1 MLYQNG
7 PSLFDKLTEHSK
19 VDIQTGAITPIE
31 RKERVVNTMK
41 IKMLKTVPG
50 SLNGITIQ
58 TFEEGVEYDLP
69 KELADAFISKG
80 YAENLEAG
88 LMEQK
93 VIEPEEAKEP
103 GDHPERTVDE
113 LKEIAKSMGI
123 KGYTKFNKEE
133 LTQAIHDAVELE
145 VGHGTCR

>member
-7 PSLFDKLTEHSK
+7 SSLFDKLTEHSK
-19 VDIQTGAITPIE
+19 ADIQTGAITPIAKE
-31 RKERVVNTMK
+31 ERVEYTMK

-69 KELADAFISKG
+69 KELADAFILKG
-80 YAENLEAG
+80 YAENPEAG
-88 LMEQK
+88 PMEQK
-93 VIEPEEAKEP
+93 VIEPEETKHDELS
-103 GDHPERTVDE
+103 DRTVEE

-123 KGYTKFNKEE
+123 AGYSKLNKDD
-133 LTQAIHDAVELE
+133 LVQAIQGAVN
-145 VGHGTCR
+145 

>member
-1 MLYQNG
+1 MLFQSG

-69 KELADAFISKG
+69 KELADAFILKG
-80 YAENLEAG
+80 YADNLEAG
-88 LMEQK
+88 PMEQK
-93 VIEPEEAKEP
+93 VMEPEETKHDELS
-103 GDHPERTVDE
+103 DRTVEE
-113 LKEIAKSMGI
+113 LKEIAKTMGVA
-123 KGYTKFNKEE
+123 GYSKLNKDD
-133 LTQAIHDAVELE
+133 LVQAIHDAAN
-145 VGHGTCR
+145 